1 MSLLPFTTNALS
13 TYAVAVPAV
22 PATRLKPM
30 PVTAFHEGAPP
41 VTLNEEIGMRQ
52 TFQVASAN
60 APSADSMLV
69 MLMP

>member
-1 MSLLPFTTNALS
+1 
-13 TYAVAVPAV
+13 
-22 PATRLKPM
+22 M

-69 MLMP
+69 TLIP